1 MNIESEDKA
10 LKRIMIISFIGLIDA
25 IYLSYLHHL
34 VSAGGGCPTQ
44 DLPGLDCGVVLA
56 SDQAKLLGIPV
67 AWLGVIGFLMLI
79 FLSLDLYLNMD
90 LERTYYNKIL
100 LPITG
105 FIGVIFGLYLTYAEA
120 FIIHQWCPF
129 CLIAF
134 GLTMAATF
142 FAVKTYGFGIREL
155 WELLTLTTVKKME
168 LADAS
173 SQDITLP
180 SKINK
185 PSSLDNVPA
194 KTTNI
199 YISDSIIN
207 RSKIGHHI
215 EEEE

>member
-1 MNIESEDKA
+1 MSIESEDKT
-10 LKRIMIISFIGLIDA
+10 LTRVIFISVLGLIDA

-34 VSAGGGCPTQ
+34 VSTGGGCPTQ

-79 FLSLDLYLNMD
+79 ILSLDRYLNMD

-105 FIGVIFGLYLTYAEA
+105 IIGVIFGLYLTYAEA
-120 FIIHQWCPF
+120 FIIHEWCPF

-134 GLTMAATF
+134 GLTLAATF

-155 WELLTLTTVKKME
+155 WELLTLTTAKNVE
-168 LADAS
+168 LAEDP
-173 SQDITLP
+173 SQNTTLQ

-185 PSSLDNVPA
+185 PDMVLG

-207 RSKIGHHI
+207 RSKIGHDI